1 MAREKPLDLKIVQ
14 EWLAAWDEA
23 ELFSEEAVRH
33 LQSLIADPH
42 CLVVI
47 TRGVGC
53 ECRSLVFRRW
63 KWAFPTRPDRA
74 DLSPPLASDLGKIPS
89 MYSGAVPPLAP
100 KIGQLWHRT
109 GVRPERILEWDG
121 VEWIIAAPV
130 CDDPVIMKQG
140 LQPCDF
146 QEALAFAHEHAERDT
161 CELFIYTCDD
171 STWGSA

>member
-1 MAREKPLDLKIVQ
+1 
-14 EWLAAWDEA
+14 
-23 ELFSEEAVRH
+23 
-33 LQSLIADPH
+33 
-42 CLVVI
+42 
-47 TRGVGC
+47 
-53 ECRSLVFRRW
+53 
-63 KWAFPTRPDRA
+63 WAFPTRPDRA